1 MPDNRLTPRPL
12 EIPAERVSAAEQAGG
27 AFVLLA
33 LTWLVGILGW
43 LTSRRLRWLAPVL
56 ASSAIAG
63 GILWIFRN
71 PARQPAANGRCVL
84 VPNDGRVR
92 RVVMVREERFL
103 HGPAMCITIQV
114 SARNVQVTRAP
125 LGGMVRLRR
134 YEPGSPGSQGKQ
146 AQRTDDAIWL
156 GIKDADTTRVA
167 MRQVASPLWR
177 RVPSHWARRILL
189 WPDLEDALQA
199 GQVVGH
205 LSLGGMV
212 EVYVPCTATI
222 RVRTGQS
229 VVGGET
235 ILATLSTG

>member
-1 MPDNRLTPRPL
+1 M
-12 EIPAERVSAAEQAGG
+12 
-27 AFVLLA
+27 
-33 LTWLVGILGW
+33 
-43 LTSRRLRWLAPVL
+43 
-56 ASSAIAG
+56 
-63 GILWIFRN
+63 
-71 PARQPAANGRCVL
+71 
-84 VPNDGRVR
+84 
-92 RVVMVREERFL
+92 
-103 HGPAMCITIQV
+103 
-114 SARNVQVTRAP
+114 TRAL

-134 YEPGSPGSQGKQ
+134 YEPCEPGEPGKQ

-167 MRQVASPLWR
+167 MRQIASPLWR
-177 RVPSHWARRILL
+177 RVPSHWARRIVL

-199 GQVVGH
+199 GQVIGH